1 MAVFQ
6 YRARS
11 TSGEAVEGRLE
22 APTADAVAG
31 QLLEGGLSP
40 VKITEVRAKTDPL
53 AGFLEGLQL
62 GARVGIDD
70 LILFARQMY
79 TLTKAGVPLNRSLR
93 GMAETSQNPAMGR
106 ILTEVV
112 DDLESGRELSS
123 ALGRH
128 PKAFPLLLC
137 SMVQVGE
144 HTGRLDEA
152 FLQVGRYLEL
162 EKETANRVKTALRYP
177 SFVVAAIT
185 VAMAILSLFVIPTFE
200 KVFKG
205 TNMEL
210 PWATKA
216 ILGVSRFTVAWWP
229 YILVALVLGSFLL
242 RRYLRTTEG
251 RYRWGRL
258 KLRLPVVGNI
268 LLRITMTRFA
278 RAFGMGYGS
287 GVPLVQALSL
297 TARAVDNS
305 FVGGRLEEMREG
317 IERGDTLTRTAAAT
331 GLFTPLVLQMLAV
344 GEETGAVDT
353 MLEDVAEFYEREVD
367 YDLKNLSSAIE
378 PILIIAIGA
387 MVLVLALGVFLPM
400 WNLTAL
406 ARG

>member
-40 VKITEVRAKTDPL
+40 VKITEVRPKTDPL

-185 VAMAILSLFVIPTFE
+185 VAMAILSLFVIPAFE

-205 TNMEL
+205 TNMDL